1 MHRVHGSLLKDAF
14 EYDGQLLNEGL
25 IPATLKNSLGNTDK
39 ITITK
44 SVCLWWPVR
53 NPDVWDIGASDVVAG
68 NTLSLPV
75 WTQPMAL
82 RLGKWADLI
91 KQFDQTVLNH
101 ICFGLDNK
109 HIGHNKH
116 IEPRFII
123 ILTASWYP
131 PCRTEF
137 LASSHMSQLDNFHT
151 WQFWIITD
159 FGIIKFFWII

>member
-53 NPDVWDIGASDVVAG
+53 NPDVWDVGASDVVAG

-91 KQFDQTVLNH
+91 K
-101 ICFGLDNK
+101 
-109 HIGHNKH
+109 
-116 IEPRFII
+116 
-123 ILTASWYP
+123 LTHE
-131 PCRTEF
+131 R
-137 LASSHMSQLDNFHT
+137 
-151 WQFWIITD
+151 
-159 FGIIKFFWII
+159 